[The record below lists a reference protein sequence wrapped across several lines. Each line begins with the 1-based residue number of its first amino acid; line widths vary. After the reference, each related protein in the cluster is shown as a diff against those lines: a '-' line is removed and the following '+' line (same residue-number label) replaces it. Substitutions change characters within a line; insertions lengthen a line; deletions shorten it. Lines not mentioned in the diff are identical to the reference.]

1 MSLLTIANAVA
12 DETKGPRPET
22 IATNTDP
29 AAQNILRLINKVG
42 KRLMLTYNWNILRK
56 EKAFTASGN
65 EIVVTAANMP
75 SDFNRF
81 VTETFWDRSSS
92 NLVSG
97 PISPVEWQ
105 GLKVQTFASQNK
117 KFIYRGGD
125 VLTQPVFDVGTSL
138 AFEYVSENWAD
149 VAAANS
155 PKSSMTIDTDI
166 GIIDEELIIYG
177 TIFEWLS
184 AEGQPAGVAAK
195 EYQDHFNL
203 MIDNDETTASVA
215 VSGDIFAQ
223 NTRHFTGD
231 PKASRSSYGGNF

>member
-81 VTETFWDRSSS
+81 VTETF
-92 NLVSG
+92 LV
-97 PISPVEWQ
+97 
-105 GLKVQTFASQNK
+105 
-117 KFIYRGGD
+117 
-125 VLTQPVFDVGTSL
+125 
-138 AFEYVSENWAD
+138 
-149 VAAANS
+149 
-155 PKSSMTIDTDI
+155 
-166 GIIDEELIIYG
+166 
-177 TIFEWLS
+177 
-184 AEGQPAGVAAK
+184 
-195 EYQDHFNL
+195 
-203 MIDNDETTASVA
+203 
-215 VSGDIFAQ
+215 
-223 NTRHFTGD
+223 
-231 PKASRSSYGGNF
+231 

>member
-138 AFEYVSENWAD
+138 AFEYVSKNWAD